1 MPRFSTGTRFLRAQR
16 GPRPVRARLGAGGH
30 RKGHPRPRQPHPCPA
45 LRPRPASRPVTEGT
59 RRSALLPGR
68 QPKSRAGAH
77 SGANEAGPPTAVV
90 PDGLARTPSPTK
102 AGSAAHRQR
111 SSQAGTTVGSSQAGT
126 TAAPS
131 RCGFADVRACSLL
144 YSDGGGRRKSRTH
157 RAPPREVASEEAAR
171 PPGLTAPCEVLFL
184 WETGRLEAFSLTW
197 EARLTFSEIPPQE
210 KQKCSVPEAEFT

>member
-68 QPKSRAGAH
+68 KPKSRAGAH

-90 PDGLARTPSPTK
+90 ADRCPRRRRAAQLAGWHHRRQL
-102 AGSAAHRQR
+102 AGWHHR
-111 SSQAGTTVGSSQAGT
+111 GSF
-126 TAAPS
+126 P
-131 RCGFADVRACSLL
+131 CGFADVRACSLL

-171 PPGLTAPCEVLFL
+171 PHGSLR
-184 WETGRLEAFSLTW
+184 GAFPVGNWPFGSIQPDVG
-197 EARLTFSEIPPQE
+197 SEINI
-210 KQKCSVPEAEFT
+210 F

>member
-68 QPKSRAGAH
+68 KPKSRAGAH

-90 PDGLARTPSPTK
+90 ADGRRSHAVPDEGGQRRAPAAQLAGWHHR
-102 AGSAAHRQR
+102 GSFPVRVCRRQ
-111 SSQAGTTVGSSQAGT
+111 GVF
-126 TAAPS
+126 TALFRRGRAEKKPNAPS
-131 RCGFADVRACSLL
+131 TTE
-144 YSDGGGRRKSRTH
+144 GGGFRGGC
-157 RAPPREVASEEAAR
+157 PAAR
-171 PPGLTAPCEVLFL
+171 PHGSLR
-184 WETGRLEAFSLTW
+184 GAFPVGNWPFGSIQPDVG
-197 EARLTFSEIPPQE
+197 SEINI
-210 KQKCSVPEAEFT
+210 F

>member
-1 MPRFSTGTRFLRAQR
+1 MPRFSTGARFLRAQR

-68 QPKSRAGAH
+68 KPKSRAGAH

-90 PDGLARTPSPTK
+90 ADGHRSHAVPDEGGQHRAPAAQLAGWHHR
-102 AGSAAHRQR
+102 GSF
-111 SSQAGTTVGSSQAGT
+111 
-126 TAAPS
+126 P
-131 RCGFADVRACSLL
+131 CGFADVRACSLL

>member
-1 MPRFSTGTRFLRAQR
+1 MPRFSTGARFLRAQR

-45 LRPRPASRPVTEGT
+45 PRPRPASRPVTEGT

-68 QPKSRAGAH
+68 KPKSRAGAH
-77 SGANEAGPPTAVV
+77 SGANEAAPPTAVV
-90 PDGLARTPSPTK
+90 ADGLAHAVPDEGGQRRAPAAQL
-102 AGSAAHRQR
+102 AGWHHRRQL
-111 SSQAGTTVGSSQAGT
+111 AGWHHRGSF
-126 TAAPS
+126 P
-131 RCGFADVRACSLL
+131 CGFADVRACSLL
-144 YSDGGGRRKSRTH
+144 YSDEGGRGKSRTH

-184 WETGRLEAFSLTW
+184 WETGRLEAFSLTR